1 MGERNLDAL
10 TLVAVVVWPAA
21 LVELA
26 GNEDPHALFERVAQ
40 VLGDR
45 SPCRAAEEP
54 VVDVLPLAVG
64 LAAVTGRNGE
74 ACEGPLNKS
83 RW

>member
-1 MGERNLDAL
+1 VRC
-10 TLVAVVVWPAA
+10 
-21 LVELA
+21 
-26 GNEDPHALFERVAQ
+26 

-74 ACEGPLNKS
+74 ACEGRSTLGVAKLWIVGDVSDYSDLVHCSPPVLGAS
-83 RW
+83 GALPF